1 MEIALFGGSFD
12 PPHLGHLLVVAY
24 VLATEP
30 VDELWMVP
38 VFEHPFRKRLSAS
51 FDARVGLCEAALAQ
65 VPLPRARVS
74 RAEEELKGEGRTV
87 DLLEHLHQQRPA
99 DRFALVLGSDLLAD
113 KLQWKR
119 FDRIEE
125 LARII
130 VLQRGGFPAGGGRS
144 LALPEVSSTQV
155 RALLASGGD
164 AGGLLPRAVLE
175 RIHAEGLYR
184 RM

>member
-12 PPHLGHLLVVAY
+12 PPHLGHLLVVLH

-38 VFEHPFRKRLSAS
+38 VFEHPFGKRLQAS
-51 FDARVGLCEAALAQ
+51 FEARVSLCQAALEG

-87 DLLEHLHQQRPA
+87 DLLEHLHARHPEH
-99 DRFALVLGSDLLAD
+99 RFALVLGSDLLAE
-113 KLQWKR
+113 KHQWKR

-130 VLQRGGFPAGGGRS
+130 VLQRGGHVAPGVPGVVLPA
-144 LALPEVSSTQV
+144 VSSTEV

-164 AGGLLPRAVLE
+164 ARGLVARAVLA
-175 RIHAEGLYR
+175 RIRSEGLY
-184 RM
+184 

>member
-12 PPHLGHLLVVAY
+12 PPHLGHLLVVAH

-38 VFEHPFRKRLSAS
+38 VFEHPFGKRLHAS
-51 FDARVGLCEAALAQ
+51 FDARLRLCEAALAS

-87 DLLEHLHQQRPA
+87 DLLEHLHARFPN
-99 DRFALVLGSDLLAD
+99 DRLALVLGSDLLAD
-113 KLQWKR
+113 KPQWRR

-130 VLQRGGFPAGGGRS
+130 VLQRGGFAAQQAAGVI
-144 LALPEVSSTQV
+144 LPQVSSTQV
-155 RALLASGGD
+155 RSLLASGGD
-164 AGGLLPRAVLE
+164 ASGLVPRAVLE
-175 RIHAEGLYR
+175 RVAAEGLYR
-184 RM
+184 K